1 MRPSRLTIRA
11 KERKTGRFYRLSDTR
26 WKKEKGT
33 AVEDV
38 LKKSGL
44 PNSLSLTSAKDKQVL
59 ALSYQVTDGL
69 VSLTFERDQI
79 GQYRLTKKGEAD
91 DRVDEKRIEKNSCC
105 RFCVLF

>member
-1 MRPSRLTIRA
+1 MILFELDSRICAQVGTLSEQ
-11 KERKTGRFYRLSDTR
+11 KELKTGRFTAYQTLDG
-26 WKKEKGT
+26 KKEKGT

-69 VSLTFERDQI
+69 VSLTFERDQT
-79 GQYRLTKKGEAD
+79 GQYRLTKKG
-91 DRVDEKRIEKNSCC
+91 
-105 RFCVLF
+105 